1 MQDNMATPKMKPE
14 KAEIVRGV
22 ASHDISLLRV
32 MISKS
37 VGALQDIGLASP
49 SNMGTLNSQGRG
61 KQGTVPSNAHH
72 AEAGIIGSILHT
84 RHLKQVEVQTS

>member
-1 MQDNMATPKMKPE
+1 MNDSTCAGDRVVVACSLVTVPARASSKIKNRARMQDNMATPKMKPE

-37 VGALQDIGLASP
+37 VRILA
-49 SNMGTLNSQGRG
+49 
-61 KQGTVPSNAHH
+61 
-72 AEAGIIGSILHT
+72 
-84 RHLKQVEVQTS
+84 